1 MKELLKQP
9 QYSPM
14 LVPEQVLTLFAG
26 VRGYVDGVSVNKV
39 LDYQNEL
46 LAFVKS
52 SHPELLKDIAAA
64 GGEGIGE
71 DLEKKIIAVLEEFK
85 PLFKESK

>member
-9 QYSPM
+9 QYGPM

-26 VRGYVDGVSVNKV
+26 VRGYVDHVSVNKV

-71 DLEKKIIAVLEEFK
+71 ELEKKIVAVLEEFK